1 MARNKKKPQPPV
13 PKNLS
18 VEYFRGIADQQTI
31 DFDKKGKIVVLYGE
45 NGTGKSSFVNA
56 LEYLFKGK
64 LEDLTSRTIDKKQK
78 PEFHHGS
85 ADNDWEI
92 KLTFNGNRYAL
103 RNSTGI
109 NTDKNLKKLIKNNN
123 SFFKNTSFILNRKK
137 ILSFIIASEG
147 ERFESISKLCG
158 FDDVEPIQKTFNQTE
173 KHYKELLETN
183 NNKLHN
189 LETEVLNTINID
201 DNTKIYEKLNENLTK
216 FDKETI
222 SDDTDLQDYLDN
234 FDITSEIHLIKRNID
249 EFNEAYGKLKINDL
263 EKCLSKILH
272 DYDNLEIESLN
283 LIKQSKNLLNESLN
297 IINSNN
303 MNTCPVCEQE
313 LNEEILNSITK
324 KISTFDENLK
334 SFDKQENEINKFKE
348 SLKNNI
354 TILNQITS
362 ILKDINN
369 LDEEIKFIEN
379 CENNFNNLSSDL
391 TDLIDFKISPMDLK
405 EKYDLNIEENF
416 DEINKTINSLVEK
429 ESGDNYD
436 ELKNIKK
443 CIEKLIEY
451 NAIKEKVPQIT
462 SKYELSLKLKQQFN
476 ETKEKYINNL
486 IDEIEEYVDEFY
498 SYIHEND
505 EISSIDMNLSGSSK
519 LRFYINSFGEDA
531 DPRSFSSEGHLD
543 SLGICIFL
551 ALMKKHNPLNFIVLD
566 DVITSVDLTHKDK
579 IARLIISEFKNYTI
593 LVTTHNPLWAEQLQR
608 ICEGYGRN
616 NEILQITNWELG
628 IGPNIKKHKKTP
640 EKINEYL
647 EKDEYNA
654 AANTSRRFFEYL
666 LLEFCKNNPV
676 SLKLKEKYTV
686 GDLKDQVKI
695 KSQKLVKNTNLEE
708 YLNYLWKE
716 LEVYVY
722 VGNKLSHHNNEAY
735 FLTGPEVEPYCKLVI
750 ELNKVLNY
758 CIDCDDKSKLNFN
771 KNTHEVECIEKCKF
785 KN

>member
-1 MARNKKKPQPPV
+1 MARNNKPQPIV

-64 LEDLTSRTIDKKQK
+64 LDDLTSRTIDKKQK

-92 KLTFNGNRYAL
+92 KLEFHGNRYAL
-103 RNSTGI
+103 RNSTGQK
-109 NTDKNLKKLIKNNN
+109 TDKNLKKLIKNNN

-173 KHYKELLETN
+173 KHYKGLLEKN
-183 NNKLHN
+183 NNELHE

-201 DNTKIYEKLNENLTK
+201 DITEIYEKLNENLTK

-272 DYDNLEIESLN
+272 DYDKLEIESLN

-579 IARLIISEFKNYTI
+579 IGRLIISEFKNYTI
-593 LVTTHNPLWAEQLQR
+593 LITTHSPLWAEQLQR
-608 ICEGYGRN
+608 ICEGYGRK

-640 EKINEYL
+640 EKIKKYL
-647 EKDEYNA
+647 EEDEYNA

-666 LLEFCKNNPV
+666 LLEFCKKYPV
-676 SLKLKEKYTV
+676 PLKLKENYTV
-686 GDLKDQVKI
+686 SDLKDQVKI
-695 KSQKLVKNTNLEE
+695 KSQKLVENTNLEE

-716 LEVYVY
+716 SEVYVY
-722 VGNKLSHHNNEAY
+722 VGNKLSHHNTDAY

-750 ELNKVLNY
+750 ELNKALNH
-758 CIDCDDKSKLNFN
+758 CIDCENKSKLIFN
-771 KNTHEVECIEKCKF
+771 KDTHEVECIEKCKF